1 MKPTSIEVAFLIART
16 FLENQKGCHFFLAIH
31 IKLRFQN
38 PIVRYRN
45 PFQASKSHFRKVLG
59 VLPLVAAIPSTLL
72 ARVFG
77 ASFYSIFID
86 LRTDTDVYNFG
97 TC

>member
-1 MKPTSIEVAFLIART
+1 MSFLSGYSHQVT
-16 FLENQKGCHFFLAIH
+16 VPKS
-31 IKLRFQN
+31 
-38 PIVRYRN
+38 IVRYRN

-59 VLPLVAAIPSTLL
+59 VLPLVAAFPSTLL